1 MDGRWSGCSGND
13 HIFPKRWGHHWGAAG
28 LLILGWK
35 LSDELMLASKMTWK
49 DKQSSVRPFPAL
61 GIKCGIV
68 RHRTILLL
76 QDGVNVRLHHMMM
89 DLVSHSFGNLNLQNG
104 AIGFQPAVGL
114 AESLIRGEK
123 PQVSPGDS
131 THLEARLPL
140 LHTLICCLH
149 KLLLDVLVRRWL
161 QVSKSVFTENSRHL
175 PCQRWAGAETNA
187 APDWMQIS
195 VNPVCF

>member
-1 MDGRWSGCSGND
+1 M
-13 HIFPKRWGHHWGAAG
+13 
-28 LLILGWK
+28 ILGWK

-76 QDGVNVRLHHMMM
+76 QDGVNVKLHHMMM
-89 DLVSHSFGNLNLQNG
+89 DLVSHSFGNLNLQNA

-161 QVSKSVFTENSRHL
+161 QVSKSVFTKNSRHL
-175 PCQRWAGAETNA
+175 PLPAVGRRGDERRTRLNA
-187 APDWMQIS
+187 DQCEPSLFLKKAPVWYEGDVFELYQMTDQQCGNDL
-195 VNPVCF
+195 V